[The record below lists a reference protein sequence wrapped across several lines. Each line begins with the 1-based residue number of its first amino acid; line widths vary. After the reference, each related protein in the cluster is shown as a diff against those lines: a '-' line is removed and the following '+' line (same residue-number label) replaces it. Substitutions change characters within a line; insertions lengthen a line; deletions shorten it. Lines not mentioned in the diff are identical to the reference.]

1 MQTQIDSTA
10 IGITPQLRVATASG
24 KRTLLQ
30 RAVGS
35 CVYLFERLMPD
46 PFVIV
51 IILTVITAAS
61 ALLFAPKGSPEVI
74 LSGWYKGIFGIFTF
88 AFQMV
93 LVLVTG
99 HALAGAPIVKRGL
112 RQLSEL
118 AVGPRSAV
126 VLVFVVGAVATF
138 LNWGFGLVVGAML
151 AREVAKR
158 VRVDFAWLVAA
169 GYSAWVLWAFTGMS
183 SSIALS
189 IASPG
194 NPLNLVEQHTHASI
208 PLLQTVF

>member
-93 LVLVTG
+93 LVLE
-99 HALAGAPIVKRGL
+99 
-112 RQLSEL
+112 Q
-118 AVGPRSAV
+118 
-126 VLVFVVGAVATF
+126 
-138 LNWGFGLVVGAML
+138 
-151 AREVAKR
+151 
-158 VRVDFAWLVAA
+158 
-169 GYSAWVLWAFTGMS
+169 
-183 SSIALS
+183 
-189 IASPG
+189 SPG
-194 NPLNLVEQHTHASI
+194 ISQQQMSACAGGAGRKVADPGGEQFSH
-208 PLLQTVF
+208 P